1 MSAFRTKASVVA
13 VAGVLLLATA
23 MLVAADYRRPSSDGP
38 PLLTEDAIRD
48 QDIAFY
54 QARVER
60 DPEGALDRSML
71 GSLYLLRAR
80 ETGNIED
87 LVRAETIARESFRV
101 RSRNN
106 GIALHVLAS
115 SLVGQHRYQ
124 EALAQVRILVSDDSS
139 NLSFL
144 ALKGEIEM
152 ELGSY
157 VAAESTFTR
166 LRSWGYKL
174 SVATRL
180 ARWDELKGNPE
191 GARALLVRAR
201 DEALGQVNL
210 PREQKAWFHLR
221 VGDLAF
227 RYGRTRE
234 AESAWKAG
242 LALSPNDHRLLSSMS
257 RLELGRRH
265 WDRAIEYGEAAVA
278 QSLDPATLG
287 VLSDAYAAAGDSA
300 KAAEY
305 ARTMELVVLG
315 QPGAYHRAWSLYL
328 LNHDRQVASV
338 LANVEDEIAGRKDVY
353 GYDLLAWA
361 LFKNG
366 RNCDA
371 QRAIRHA
378 LALGTREPMLL
389 DHAAAIARSPC
400 LNS

>member
-1 MSAFRTKASVVA
+1 MVVA

-23 MLVAADYRRPSSDGP
+23 MLAAAGRRPSTAGQS
-38 PLLTEDAIRD
+38 LLTEDEIRD

-54 QARVER
+54 QARIER

-80 ETGNIED
+80 ETGNLED

-101 RSRNN
+101 RSRKN

-115 SLVGQHRYQ
+115 SLVGQHRYR
-124 EALAQVRILVSDDSS
+124 EALDQARILVSDDAS

-144 ALKGEIEM
+144 ALRGEIEM
-152 ELGSY
+152 ELGAY
-157 VAAESTFTR
+157 AAAESTFTR

-180 ARWDELKGNPE
+180 ARWDELNGNPE

-201 DEALGQVNL
+201 GEALSQVNL

-257 RLELGRRH
+257 RLELGRRD
-265 WDRAIEYGEAAVA
+265 WGRAIEYGEAAVA

-328 LNHDRQVASV
+328 LNHDRQVAGV
-338 LANVEDEIAGRKDVY
+338 LANVEAEIAGRKDIY

-361 LFKNG
+361 LYKNG

-371 QRAIRHA
+371 RSAMRHA